1 VLLSSSGDGEHIE
14 MVVQYVVTCVGGH
27 VEMEVVV
34 VVNIVTCL
42 EPVGTAGV
50 EDERGDDSD
59 EVKSH
64 GVSGVTTIN

>member
-1 VLLSSSGDGEHIE
+1 MLLSSSDDGEHIE

-42 EPVGTAGV
+42 EPVGIAGV
-50 EDERGDDSD
+50 EDERGD